1 MALDVDSGQF
11 GFGDFD
17 TAWIARAIEV
27 AGNGE
32 SFAGRGGGDS
42 WMMTLWLTS
51 GLPRQFWV
59 M

>member
-1 MALDVDSGQF
+1 MSQVTVSPLPV
-11 GFGDFD
+11 
-17 TAWIARAIEV
+17 EV
-27 AGNGE
+27 A
-32 SFAGRGGGDS
+32 AIS